1 MTTITI
7 NRSHLDETL
16 AAERPRLLGL
26 CTYLTGDPDSAE
38 DVVQEV
44 MLEAWRSFA
53 KLRDPN
59 AIDAWL
65 NGIVRNVCAR
75 WQRARGREAAVML
88 PIAQQAVDAAAVV
101 ETVADD
107 FDLEVELDR
116 QELALLVDRALALLP
131 ATTRE
136 VLIGKYIAE
145 SPHAELAQ
153 RLGLTENA
161 VAVRLHRGKLA
172 LHKLLTTQ
180 LRTEAETFGLVTP
193 ADQWVETR
201 LWCPVCGQRRLM
213 GKLAATELIVRCPT
227 CASEPKSKNLHANWA
242 GSASPFGQAKSFR
255 PILKRLA
262 ARWYQTY
269 TQVIAQGE
277 YVCPRCHS
285 SSPLQRQWAGDIP
298 STWSDLRGLVVFC
311 QQCNTEDS
319 SSLAGIV
326 MSSPEGVDFYQKH
339 PRIRQLPDREIVL
352 QGAPAIVLSSA
363 SVTDPATFDVIVH
376 RDTFAI
382 LAIHSPGDP

>member
-1 MTTITI
+1 MTTPTI
-7 NRSHLDETL
+7 NQSQLGEIL
-16 AAERPRLLGL
+16 AAERSRLLGL

-44 MLEAWRSFA
+44 MLEAWRSFG
-53 KLRDPN
+53 KLRDPD
-59 AIDAWL
+59 ALDAWL

-75 WQRARGREAAVML
+75 WQRSRSREAAVMRHD
-88 PIAQQAVDAAAVV
+88 AQIDTDVDSTLDTI
-101 ETVADD
+101 EGG
-107 FDLEVELDR
+107 FDLEVELER
-116 QELALLVDRALALLP
+116 HELAVLLDRALALLP
-131 ATTRE
+131 TTTRE
-136 VLIGKYIAE
+136 VLIGKYIVE
-145 SPHAELAQ
+145 SPHAELAR

-161 VAVRLHRGKLA
+161 VTVRLHRGKLA
-172 LHKLLTTQ
+172 LYKLLTTQ

-201 LWCPVCGQRRLM
+201 LWCSVCGQRRLM
-213 GKLAATELIVRCPT
+213 GKLTATDLAVRCPT
-227 CASEPKSKNLHANWA
+227 CASEPKSNNLHANWA
-242 GSASPFGQAKSFR
+242 GSASPFGKAKSFR

-285 SSPLQRQWAGDIP
+285 SSPLQLQWAD
-298 STWSDLRGLVVFC
+298 DLRGLAVVC

-326 MSSPEGVDFYQKH
+326 MSSPAGVNFYQKH
-339 PRIRQLPDREIVL
+339 PRIRQLPDRTITY
-352 QGAPAIVLSSA
+352 QGAPAIVLSSE

-376 RDTFAI
+376 RDTFTI
-382 LAIHSPGDP
+382 LAIH